1 MTSHHDQQ
9 ATRAVVSAQRA
20 SLAVRF
26 LGSLS
31 TEQRHSFLALGA
43 RRQYR
48 PGQVVMR
55 EGGPADIVVVIL
67 SGLAKIIVVSEGGK
81 EILLGLRGAD
91 DLVGEMAVLSRR
103 PRSATVI
110 AATDLDGT
118 VISAASFVAHLER
131 TPQLANRISDIM
143 AEKLRAANRRRL
155 EYNAYPAEGRVAL
168 VLCEVAL
175 AHGHPEG
182 AAWRI
187 GAEITQAD
195 LASLA
200 STSVRTI
207 EKVLR
212 SLEQDRLVA
221 RRRRDLVVT
230 DLAALMSRAKS

>member
-1 MTSHHDQQ
+1 MTDHSDQQ
-9 ATRAVVSAQRA
+9 VGVLTG
-20 SLAVRF
+20 RF
-26 LGSLS
+26 LGSLTS
-31 TEQRHSFLALGA
+31 KQRNSLLALGS
-43 RRQYR
+43 RHQYR

-67 SGLAKIIVVSEGGK
+67 RGLAKVVAVSEGGK
-81 EILLGLRGAD
+81 EILLGLRGTG

-110 AATDLDGT
+110 AATDLRGS
-118 VISAASFVAHLER
+118 VIRAASFVAHLER
-131 TPQLANRISDIM
+131 TPQLANRVSDIV
-143 AEKLRAANRRRL
+143 ADKLRAANRRRL
-155 EYNAYPAEGRVAL
+155 EYNAYLAEGRVAL

-175 AHGHPEG
+175 AHGHREG
-182 AAWRI
+182 TAWRI
-187 GAEITQAD
+187 GPEITQAD

-212 SLEQDRLVA
+212 SLEDDHLVA

-230 DLAALMSRAKS
+230 DLAALMSRGKS